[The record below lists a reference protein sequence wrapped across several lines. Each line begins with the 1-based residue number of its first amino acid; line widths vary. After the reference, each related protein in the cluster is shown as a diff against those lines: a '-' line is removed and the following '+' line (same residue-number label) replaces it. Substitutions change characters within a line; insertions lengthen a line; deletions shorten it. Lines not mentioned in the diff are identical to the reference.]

1 LSPRRTAARLALLV
15 AFAGLVPLTILG
27 GFALETLRARTEEA
41 AAGSL
46 EAVAGQVAARVQ
58 AFVEHARKEV
68 RGLAAT
74 AALAPDRADVR
85 RLLEDAE
92 LDDPDLADATLVD
105 VGRPAAFANRI
116 EGSAWRAL
124 EAGGEAASSPY
135 LGEDQTPRMD
145 HCVALRGHP
154 GRALCARIDLLELTR
169 FVQHIRTGEGGRAL
183 VLDGQGR
190 VVASGAGTYRAAVL
204 SGADVPHSP
213 AAREMARGARSGPR
227 RLLADDGAPFLLG
240 WARVAEPP
248 WTVVVEQPER
258 EALRPAR
265 LARWGLAGIAAVAL
279 AVSLGVG
286 VFGSRRMLA
295 DLAVE
300 ERWRTAGRLAAGV
313 SHDLGHRI
321 AVLQHTASLAD
332 RGDASQLPRIAANLR
347 AEADTLRRF
356 VSDFSDLS
364 RDLAVIERRPVLLDA
379 LARSV
384 ALSAGPRAEPAGV
397 RVEADEGAGAWVEGD
412 RHLLERAAMN
422 LVVNAVEASPRGGEV
437 RVTAGR
443 DGDECFLRVADGGG
457 GISPER
463 LARIFDAFA
472 STKRSGDHLGMG
484 LPNVKRIAEAHG
496 GRVTAG
502 NGLQGGAVFEIRLLA
517 AEPPGA

>member
-154 GRALCARIDLLELTR
+154 GRALCARID
-169 FVQHIRTGEGGRAL
+169 

-384 ALSAGPRAEPAGV
+384 ALSAAPRAEPAGV

-496 GRVTAG
+496 GRVKAG